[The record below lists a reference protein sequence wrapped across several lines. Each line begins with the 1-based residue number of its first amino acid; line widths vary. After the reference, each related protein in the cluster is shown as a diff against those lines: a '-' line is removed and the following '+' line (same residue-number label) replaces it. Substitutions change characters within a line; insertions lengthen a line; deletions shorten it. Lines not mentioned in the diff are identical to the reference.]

1 MKTPLTGVARPFII
15 IWNNEA
21 MVAAEGLTCM
31 VRFRT
36 PDNIERVVP
45 LDDAQGAELAGAL
58 PWRRVSLARGQQH
71 FSGFW
76 WSSTTGDHVIYESR
90 LQLARLILADFDPEV
105 EAIVA
110 QPFRLESV
118 MDGQIRHHIPDF
130 LLLGGGRRQV
140 VNVKPRESL
149 ANPKV
154 RDTLAWAH
162 GAPEQRA
169 WATEVWSGT
178 DPVLLANL
186 RFLAG
191 FRRPR
196 PVRPTHPERSRRG
209 CGRPQR

>member
-1 MKTPLTGVARPFII
+1 MHGPVPYARQHRTG
-15 IWNNEA
+15 
-21 MVAAEGLTCM
+21 GS
-31 VRFRT
+31 
-36 PDNIERVVP
+36 
-45 LDDAQGAELAGAL
+45 LDDAKGRNWRERCRGDSFAGGA
-58 PWRRVSLARGQQH
+58 GQQH

-130 LLLGGGRRQV
+130 LLLGRGRRQV

-154 RDTLAWAH
+154 RNTLA
-162 GAPEQRA
+162 GARCA
-169 WATEVWSGT
+169 
-178 DPVLLANL
+178 
-186 RFLAG
+186 
-191 FRRPR
+191 
-196 PVRPTHPERSRRG
+196 
-209 CGRPQR
+209 